1 MIPVRL
7 LVLGAMLGAL
17 YGCAGSSTTTPTT
30 TTKPAA
36 QAESWSMARV
46 SFDALS
52 GWNSSSAGA
61 ALQSFRRSC
70 AVLAKRADDAALS
83 GVGYAGT
90 AADWR
95 GVCAGAGG
103 DAKAFFAANFTPYAL
118 SAPGDGLFTG
128 YYEPEIRGSRTR
140 QGAYQTPVHGM
151 PSDLVR
157 VDLGQFIPKL
167 KGERVSGRVSGN
179 TLVPYANRK
188 EINAATK
195 APVLFYTDDAV
206 ALFFLQIQGSG
217 RVVFTDGKM
226 GRIGYAGENGRPYTA
241 IGRTLIAENA
251 LTRENVSLQTIR
263 AWLLAN
269 PARAQGVME
278 GNESYI
284 FFEEKPL
291 GDAALGATGSLGV
304 ALTPGASLAVDP
316 RIHALGAPFY
326 LDAGGPDPVQGL
338 LVAQDIGGAIR
349 GSVRGDI
356 FFGFGPDAER
366 RAGAMKAPGRL
377 YVLLPNAVAARI
389 GAGKTFTP

>member
-1 MIPVRL
+1 MTPARL
-7 LVLGAMLGAL
+7 LVLGAMLGVL
-17 YGCAGSSTTTPTT
+17 YGCASSSPPPT

-36 QAESWSMARV
+36 PAESWSMARV
-46 SFDALS
+46 SFDALP
-52 GWNSSSAGA
+52 GWTTANADA

-70 AVLAKRADDAALS
+70 AVLSSRADDAALS

-95 GVCAGAGG
+95 DVCANASG
-103 DAKAFFAANFTPYAL
+103 DAKSFFAANFIPFAL
-118 SAPGDGLFTG
+118 AAPGDGLFTG

-157 VDLGQFIPKL
+157 VDLGQFIPKF

-188 EINAATK
+188 EINLGTK
-195 APVLFYTDDAV
+195 EPVLFYTDDAV

-217 RVVFTDGKM
+217 RVVFTDGKT

-241 IGRTLIAENA
+241 IGRTLIAEGV

-284 FFEEKPL
+284 FFEERPL

-304 ALTPGASLAVDP
+304 SLTPGASLAVDP

-389 GAGKTFTP
+389 GESKTFTP

>member
-1 MIPVRL
+1 MIPARL
-7 LVLGAMLGAL
+7 LVLGAMLGVL
-17 YGCAGSSTTTPTT
+17 YGCAGSSTTTTT
-30 TTKPAA
+30 PITKPPA
-36 QAESWSMARV
+36 AESWSMARA
-46 SFDALS
+46 SFDALP
-52 GWNSSSAGA
+52 GWNTVSTDA

-70 AVLAKRADDAALS
+70 AVLAKRAGDAALS

-95 GVCAGAGG
+95 AVCAGADG
-103 DAKAFFAANFTPYAL
+103 DAKSFFAANFTPYAL

-157 VDLGQFIPKL
+157 VDLGQFIPKF

-188 EINAATK
+188 EINVGTK

-217 RVVFTDGKM
+217 RVVFTDGKT

-241 IGRTLIAENA
+241 IGRTLIAEGA

-284 FFEEKPL
+284 FFEERPL

-304 ALTPGASLAVDP
+304 SLTPGASLAVDP

-389 GAGKTFTP
+389 GDGKTFTP

>member
-1 MIPVRL
+1 MIPARL
-7 LVLGAMLGAL
+7 LVLGAMLGVL
-17 YGCAGSSTTTPTT
+17 YGCAGSSTTTTT
-30 TTKPAA
+30 PITKPPA
-36 QAESWSMARV
+36 AESWSMARA
-46 SFDALS
+46 SFDALP
-52 GWNSSSAGA
+52 GWNTVSADA

-70 AVLAKRADDAALS
+70 AVLSKRAGDAPLS

-95 GVCAGAGG
+95 TVCAGADG
-103 DAKAFFAANFTPYAL
+103 DAKSFFAANFTPYAL

-157 VDLGQFIPKL
+157 VDLGQFIPKF
-167 KGERVSGRVSGN
+167 KGERLSGRVSGN

-188 EINAATK
+188 EINVGTN

-217 RVVFTDGKM
+217 RVVFTDGKT

-241 IGRTLIAENA
+241 IGRTLIAEGA

-284 FFEEKPL
+284 FFEERPL

-304 ALTPGASLAVDP
+304 SLTPGASLAVDP

-349 GSVRGDI
+349 GTVRGDI

-366 RAGAMKAPGRL
+366 RAGAMKAPGKL

-389 GAGKTFTP
+389 GDGKTFTP